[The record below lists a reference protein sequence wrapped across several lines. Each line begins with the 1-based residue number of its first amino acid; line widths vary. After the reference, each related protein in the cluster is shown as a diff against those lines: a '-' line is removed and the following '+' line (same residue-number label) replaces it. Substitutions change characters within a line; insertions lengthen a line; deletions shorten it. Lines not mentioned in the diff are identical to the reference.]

1 MNIALKPNTQVQTF
15 KPSETICSK
24 VNVRSASKAKQIEI
38 LASDIEH
45 HGQLQPVIIRY
56 EDGKP
61 AVIAGQR
68 RRKALLK
75 LEKDNQDIVL
85 EGLVV
90 EVDDM
95 EAIAIS
101 LSENKNQLPMTAM
114 DSYKAFS
121 KLAKQGWQVDS
132 IAKVYSMKPLQ
143 VRQTLALGELPASVI
158 KAYEEDDID
167 DDCLKLLAVASKG
180 KLNQWIKLYRE
191 DNAPTW
197 ASTLRNF
204 LNDNQETILTEVA
217 LFDVIEAEITL
228 FEDIFEETTSFAD
241 VEQFWALQN
250 AEIDKI
256 KTEYEDKRWVIEVV
270 QSRFSR
276 WEYTDTTKKDGGK
289 VYIFVSR
296 SGGVEVK
303 QGLLTNSEFRA
314 LERRKAGESV
324 EGEEQTKSVERPE
337 VSKKLQE
344 YCLGYLTQAA
354 RSTISQD
361 YDLTQRVL
369 LVMLL
374 TNDGTFSSTYSDTY
388 ARIDGD
394 ITESQLFA
402 TDKHTE
408 TQTFQKEAL
417 KKVGV
422 SVKRTVYQ
430 SDFKRVFK
438 KVMNLDIEDVQ
449 AAIQAHLIAQITPHS
464 EAVQAIHKH
473 VKPDMTGF
481 WNAEASPAFVKITQG
496 KPLLFSILAS
506 LSDSDTVAQFEKAKV
521 VDIKEAIQQNA
532 VATQNWL
539 PAYFTGGHYGNGVG
553 APLK

>member
-24 VNVRSASKAKQIEI
+24 VNVRPASKAKQIDI

-75 LEKDNQDIVL
+75 LEQSNGEVLL

-114 DSYKAFS
+114 DSYKAFA
-121 KLAKQGWQVDS
+121 KLAKQGWEVDS
-132 IAKVYSMKPLQ
+132 IARVYSMKPLQ
-143 VRQTLALGELPASVI
+143 VRQTLALGELPASVM

-167 DDCLKLLAVASKG
+167 DDCLKLLAVTSKG

-191 DNAPTW
+191 GNAPTW
-197 ASTLRNF
+197 LSTLRNF
-204 LNDNQETILTEVA
+204 LNDNHETILTEVA
-217 LFDVIEAEITL
+217 LFDVAKAEIAL
-228 FEDIFEETTSFAD
+228 FEDIFEETISFAD

-256 KTEYEDKRWVIEVV
+256 KTEYEDKRWGVEIVE
-270 QSRFSR
+270 SRFSS

-296 SGGVEVK
+296 SGEVEVK

-314 LERRKAGESV
+314 MERRKAGESI
-324 EGEEQTKSVERPE
+324 EGEEDTKPVERPE

-344 YCLGYLTQAA
+344 NCLGYLTQAA

-374 TNDGTFSSTYSDTY
+374 TSDGTFSSTYSDTY

-394 ITESQLFA
+394 ITNGELFA
-402 TDKHTE
+402 TDKHAE
-408 TQTFQKEAL
+408 IQAFQKAAL

-422 SVKRTVYQ
+422 GLKRTLYQ
-430 SDFKRVFK
+430 SDFKRLFN
-438 KVMNLDIEDVQ
+438 KVMKLDIEDVQ
-449 AAIQAHLIAQITPHS
+449 AAIQAHLIAHITPHC
-464 EAVQAIHKH
+464 EAIQAIHKR
-473 VKPDMTGF
+473 VKPDMTEF
-481 WNAEASPAFVKITQG
+481 WKAEASPPFVKVTQG
-496 KPLLFSILAS
+496 KPLLFSILGS
-506 LSDSDTVAQFEKAKV
+506 LTDSDTVAQHEKSKV
-521 VDIKEAIQQNA
+521 VDIKDAIWQKA
-532 VATQNWL
+532 IETENWL

>member
-1 MNIALKPNTQVQTF
+1 
-15 KPSETICSK
+15 
-24 VNVRSASKAKQIEI
+24 
-38 LASDIEH
+38 
-45 HGQLQPVIIRY
+45 
-56 EDGKP
+56 
-61 AVIAGQR
+61 
-68 RRKALLK
+68 
-75 LEKDNQDIVL
+75 
-85 EGLVV
+85 
-90 EVDDM
+90 M

-114 DSYKAFS
+114 DSYKAFA
-121 KLAKQGWQVDS
+121 KLAKQGWEVDS

-143 VRQTLALGELPASVI
+143 VRQTLALGELPASVM

-197 ASTLRNF
+197 LSTLRNF
-204 LNDNQETILTEVA
+204 SNDNQETILTEVA
-217 LFDVIEAEITL
+217 LFDVAEAEVAL

-241 VEQFWALQN
+241 VEKFWALQN

-289 VYIFVSR
+289 AYIFVSR

-314 LERRKAGESV
+314 VERRKSV
-324 EGEEQTKSVERPE
+324 EGEEETKAVERPE

-354 RSTISQD
+354 RTKVSQD
-361 YDLTQRVL
+361 YDLAQRVL

-374 TNDGTFSSTYSDTY
+374 TTDGTFSTTYSDSY

-394 ITESQLFA
+394 ITDGELFA
-402 TDKHTE
+402 TEPHK
-408 TQTFQKEAL
+408 QTLEFTKSAL

-422 SVKRTVYQ
+422 KVNRTVYQ
-430 SDFKRVFK
+430 SDFKCLFT
-438 KVMNLDIEDVQ
+438 KVLKLEIEDVQ

-473 VKPDMTGF
+473 VKPDMTEF
-481 WNAEASPAFVKITQG
+481 WKAEASPAFVNVTQG
-496 KPLLFSILAS
+496 KPLLFSILGS
-506 LSDSDTVAQFEKAKV
+506 LSGSNTVAQFEKAKV
-521 VDIKEAIQQNA
+521 VDIKEAIE
-532 VATQNWL
+532 TQNWL
-539 PAYFTGGHYGNGVG
+539 PTYFTGDHYGNGVG

>member
-1 MNIALKPNTQVQTF
+1 MNIALKPNTQVQAF

-24 VNVRSASKAKQIEI
+24 VNVRPASKAKQIDI

-75 LEKDNQDIVL
+75 LEQDNQDIVL

-95 EAIAIS
+95 EAIAIF
-101 LSENKNQLPMTAM
+101 LSENKNQLPMSPI
-114 DSYKAFS
+114 DSYKAFA
-121 KLAKQGWQVDS
+121 KLAKQGWELDS
-132 IAKVYSMKPLQ
+132 IARVYSMKPLQ
-143 VRQTLALGELPASVI
+143 VRQTLALGELPASVM

-167 DDCLKLLAVASKG
+167 DDCLKLLAVTSKG

-197 ASTLRNF
+197 LSTLRNF

-217 LFDVIEAEITL
+217 LFDVAEAKIAL

-241 VEQFWALQN
+241 IEQFWALQS
-250 AEIDKI
+250 AEIEKI
-256 KTEYEDKRWVIEVV
+256 KTEYEDKRWVVEIVE
-270 QSRFSR
+270 SRFSS

-296 SGGVEVK
+296 SGEVEVK

-314 LERRKAGESV
+314 MERRKADESI
-324 EGEEQTKSVERPE
+324 EGEEDTKPVETPE

-354 RSTISQD
+354 RTKVSQD
-361 YDLTQRVL
+361 YDLAQRVL

-374 TNDGTFSSTYSDTY
+374 TTDGTFSATYSDTY

-394 ITESQLFA
+394 ITDGELFA
-402 TDKHTE
+402 TEPHK
-408 TQTFQKEAL
+408 QTLEFTKSAL

-422 SVKRTVYQ
+422 EVNRTAYQ
-430 SDFKRVFK
+430 SDFKCLFT
-438 KVMNLDIEDVQ
+438 KVMKLEIEDVQ

-473 VKPDMTGF
+473 VKPDMTEF
-481 WNAEASPAFVKITQG
+481 WKAEASPAFVKVTQG
-496 KPLLFSILAS
+496 KPLLFSILES
-506 LSDSDTVAQFEKAKV
+506 LSDSGTVAQFEKAKV
-521 VDIKEAIQQNA
+521 VDIKEAIQQKA
-532 VATQNWL
+532 IETQNWL
-539 PAYFTGGHYGNGVG
+539 PAYFTGDHYGNGVG